1 MKRPIII
8 LAMILTGCIMF
19 SITAFGFDPPAG
31 PSPVSSANMAPPLN
45 NIKMVPPVNPGV
57 KLISDYMQMNV
68 LAELTGLSQENV
80 KQLLI
85 SSPPQ
90 AILDAYGV
98 LPEEF
103 GLAMDKETAKLVS
116 QAATSGVISKKQ
128 ADEIQKKM
136 NRKPAG
142 PCPPKYIK

>member
-1 MKRPIII
+1 MKKPVIV
-8 LAMILTGCIMF
+8 LAMVLAGSIIF
-19 SITAFGFDPPAG
+19 SIAAFGFDPPAG
-31 PSPVSSANMAPPLN
+31 PPQMSAANMAPPSN
-45 NIKMVPPVNPGV
+45 SGKMISPVNPGI

-68 LAELTGLSQENV
+68 LADLTGLSQENI

-98 LPEEF
+98 LPEAF
-103 GLAMDKETAKLVS
+103 GSAMDKETAKLVV
-116 QAATSGVISKKQ
+116 QAAAAGVITKKQ

-136 NRKPAG
+136 SRKPSG
-142 PCPPKYIK
+142 PYPAK